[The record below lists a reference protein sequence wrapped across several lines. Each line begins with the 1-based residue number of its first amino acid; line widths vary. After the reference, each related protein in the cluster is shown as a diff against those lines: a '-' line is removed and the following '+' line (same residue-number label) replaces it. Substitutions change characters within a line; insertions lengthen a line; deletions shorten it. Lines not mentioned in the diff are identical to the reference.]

1 MKNISLLPRLSEKT
15 YGLSERRV
23 YVLDVPKN
31 SNKLIIKQAVE
42 SQFDVKV
49 SHVNIANISGKAKR
63 TVSKNGRRVA
73 KGRDSDVKKA
83 YVTLSDGFSL
93 PFFQA
98 IEEEEKQTEKL
109 QQEFEKQENESSKP
123 KRRSPRLKKDSEV
136 KK

>member
-1 MKNISLLPRLSEKT
+1 MKSLSLLPRLSEKT

-23 YVLDVPKN
+23 YVVDVPKN
-31 SNKLIIKQAVE
+31 ANKLIIKQAVE
-42 SQFDVKV
+42 AQFDVKV

-83 YVTLSDGFSL
+83 YVTLREGFSL

-98 IEEEEKQTEKL
+98 IEEEEKQSEKL
-109 QQEFEKQENESSKP
+109 QQELEKQQDELSKP
-123 KRRSPRLKKDSEV
+123 KRRAPRLKKESEE